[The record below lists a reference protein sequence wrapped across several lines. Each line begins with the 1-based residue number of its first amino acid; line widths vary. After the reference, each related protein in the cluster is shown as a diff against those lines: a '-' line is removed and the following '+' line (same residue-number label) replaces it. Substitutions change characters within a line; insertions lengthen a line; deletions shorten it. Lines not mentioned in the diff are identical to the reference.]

1 MRCRRKGFSLIEVV
15 IAIAIVAGGVV
26 VVLALLPTMVRNSEN
41 AADMQT
47 ALRLPDAVQA
57 ELAQEMGSALGPFA
71 NSVAVNGLELVVE
84 QDGSN
89 VRRRDLTDNPLR
101 SRYFLIEV
109 HTFATGEFAYVSG
122 DAVLA
127 LQITVS
133 WPYRVLAAGT
143 LLPAGAATDRQSIT
157 FNLALN
163 P

>member
-1 MRCRRKGFSLIEVV
+1 M

-26 VVLALLPTMVRNSEN
+26 VILALLPTMVRNSEN
-41 AADMQT
+41 AVDMQT
-47 ALRLPDAVQA
+47 ALRLPGAVQA
-57 ELAQEMGSALGPFA
+57 ELEREMGNSLGSFA
-71 NSVAVNGLELVVE
+71 NTVVLSGLELVAE

-109 HTFATGEFAYVSG
+109 HAFAPGELAYASE

-133 WPYRVLAAGT
+133 WPYQVLAAGT
-143 LLPAGAATDRQSIT
+143 LSPAGATSDRQSIS